1 MGGGFR
7 ERWKAGVLL
16 TAALA
21 LLGLGVWIAAT
32 MWDRPQRIVAPR
44 PPTAADESGR
54 EQLAPS
60 FLSVPVVIRLGTLL
74 AEVEEAVPRRWGSQD
89 EPIEVPE
96 HGRTD
101 ASITLERT
109 PFQAEVIDSTAVL
122 STTVAY
128 TLDATYDLPLL
139 PDLNLACGTDG
150 DARPRLAV
158 ALRSPVRLTED
169 WRLEIAARVHRV
181 VAASSGERDRCEVT
195 LAGFDVTG
203 RMEEAARSFLE
214 DHLST
219 IDSIVGEAD
228 IRSSFTGW
236 WDVLREPI
244 ELDDRI
250 WLEIRPTGIGRGAIQ
265 GRGQVVEVDATLEA
279 RPRVLLGKRPPDWD
293 APLPS
298 LGPGSAD
305 DHLHILIEAQAEYP
319 TASRRLTAALSGTGV
334 EAAGHRI
341 EISDLELSGI
351 GAGRIALQVTVR
363 GDVEGRLFLVGTP
376 SFDPA
381 SGQVFVPDLTFSV
394 DTANLLVS
402 GASRAL
408 RRQLEALLRERARW
422 PVDGVLSWA
431 ADRLRDGLN
440 RTLADGV
447 VLTGEVGDV
456 TIIGV
461 EARTDAL
468 LVRASGLAE
477 AALTI
482 DRD

>member
-1 MGGGFR
+1 MGPGPR
-7 ERWKAGVLL
+7 RRWKAGALL
-16 TAALA
+16 AAAAA
-21 LLGLGVWIAAT
+21 LLGFGAWIAAT
-32 MWDRPQRIVAPR
+32 VGEGPQRIVAPR
-44 PPTAADESGR
+44 PPTVADESR
-54 EQLAPS
+54 RVPLDPS

-74 AEVEEAVPRRWGSQD
+74 GEVEEAVPRRWGSPE
-89 EPIEVPE
+89 EPIEVPG

-101 ASITLERT
+101 AAVTLERA
-109 PFQAEVIDSTAVL
+109 PFQAELIDSTAIL

-158 ALRSPVRLTED
+158 ALRSPIRLTRD
-169 WRLEIAARVHRV
+169 WRLDTEARIHRV
-181 VAASSGERDRCEVT
+181 VAASSGEEDRCEVT
-195 LAGFDVTG
+195 FAGFDVTG
-203 RMEEAARSFLE
+203 RMEAAARRFLE

-219 IDSIVGEAD
+219 IDSIAGAAD

-236 WDVLREPI
+236 WNVLRAPI

-250 WLEIRPTGIGRGAIQ
+250 WLEIRPTGIGRGAIR

-279 RPRVLLGKRPPDWD
+279 RPRVLLGERPADWD

-305 DHLHILIEAQAEYP
+305 DHLHILIEGRAEYP
-319 TASRRLTAALSGTGV
+319 TASRRLTTALAGSGV
-334 EAAGHRI
+334 EAAGRRI

-381 SGQVFVPDLTFSV
+381 SGQVFVPDLQFSV
-394 DTANLLVS
+394 ETANLLVS

-408 RRQLEALLRERARW
+408 HRQLEALLRERARW

-431 ADRLRDGLN
+431 ADRLREGLN

-447 VLTGEVGDV
+447 VLAGEVGDV
-456 TIIGV
+456 KIVGV

-468 LVRASGLAE
+468 LVRAAGLAE
-477 AALTI
+477 ATLTI